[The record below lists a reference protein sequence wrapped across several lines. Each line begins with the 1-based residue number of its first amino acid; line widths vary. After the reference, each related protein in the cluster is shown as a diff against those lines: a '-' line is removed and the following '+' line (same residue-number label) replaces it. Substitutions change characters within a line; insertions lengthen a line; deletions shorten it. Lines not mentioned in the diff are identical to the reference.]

1 MNRIVYYVQ
10 LMLIM
15 SLFWIILFETTS
27 AVILISAPFVS
38 VASILLSEKY
48 LLKESYYNLYPFN
61 VLRLMRFTFFLFFEI
76 FKSGLSI
83 IPSILSGKSNPT
95 FVEICTEL
103 DRNMDLIVLSNSITL
118 TPGTITVDLEG
129 QRLVVLWMNPLSD
142 NTTKAGA
149 LIKGKL
155 ENIIKEGL

>member
-1 MNRIVYYVQ
+1 MNRIVYYAQ
-10 LMLIM
+10 LTLIM
-15 SLFWIILFETTS
+15 SLFWIILFEATS
-27 AVILISAPFVS
+27 AVILISAPFIA

-61 VLRLMRFTFFLFFEI
+61 VLRLIRFTFFLFFEI
-76 FKSGLSI
+76 FKSGVSM
-83 IPSILSGKSNPT
+83 IPSIITGKSNPT
-95 FVEICTEL
+95 FVEIVTDL

-118 TPGTITVDLEG
+118 TPGTITVELEG
-129 QRLVVLWMNPLSD
+129 QRLVVLWMNPLTD
-142 NTTKAGA
+142 NTTKAGE

>member
-1 MNRIVYYVQ
+1 MNRIVYYAQ

-15 SLFWIILFETTS
+15 SIFWIILFENTS
-27 AVILISAPFVS
+27 AVIMISAPLIAA
-38 VASILLSEKY
+38 ASILLSEKF

-95 FVEICTEL
+95 FVEIYTEL
-103 DRNMDLIVLSNSITL
+103 DQNMDLIVLSNSITL

-142 NTTKAGA
+142 NTTKAGE

-155 ENIIKEGL
+155 EKIIKEGL

>member
-1 MNRIVYYVQ
+1 MNRFVYYTQ

-15 SLFWIILFETTS
+15 SIFWIILFEATT
-27 AVILISAPFVS
+27 LG
-38 VASILLSEKY
+38 ILLSAPLIAALSIILSEKF
-48 LLKESYYNLYPFN
+48 LLKESYYTFYPFN

-83 IPSILSGKSNPT
+83 IPSIVSGKSNPT
-95 FVEICTEL
+95 FVEIYTEL
-103 DRNMDLIVLSNSITL
+103 DRNMELIVLSNSITL

-129 QRLVVLWMNPLSD
+129 QRLVVLWMNPLTD

-155 ENIIKEGL
+155 EKIIKEGL

>member
-1 MNRIVYYVQ
+1 MNRIVYYAQ
-10 LMLIM
+10 LTLMM
-15 SLFWIILFETTS
+15 SLFWIILFEATS
-27 AVILISAPFVS
+27 AVILISAPFIAV
-38 VASILLSEKY
+38 VSILLSEKY

-61 VLRLMRFTFFLFFEI
+61 VLRLIRFTFFLFFEI

-83 IPSILSGKSNPT
+83 IPSIITGKSNPT
-95 FVEICTEL
+95 FVEIGTEL
-103 DRNMDLIVLSNSITL
+103 DRNMDLIILSNSITL

-129 QRLVVLWMNPLSD
+129 QSLIVLWMNPLSD

>member
-1 MNRIVYYVQ
+1 MNRFVYYAQ

-15 SLFWIILFETTS
+15 SILWTILFEATTV
-27 AVILISAPFVS
+27 VILISAPLIAAVS
-38 VASILLSEKY
+38 IVLSEKF
-48 LLKESYYNLYPFN
+48 LLKESYYTLYPFN

-83 IPSILSGKSNPT
+83 IPLIITGKSNPT
-95 FVEICTEL
+95 FVEIYTEL

-129 QRLVVLWMNPLSD
+129 QRLVVLWMNPLTD
-142 NTTKAGA
+142 NTTKAGN
-149 LIKGKL
+149 LVKGKL
-155 ENIIKEGL
+155 EKIIKEGL